1 MMRSVEAPHVP
12 VQEGTFVVAASHNL
26 DRLQVTFDD
35 PNLVANAGLLLPGTL
50 ARKLGVSDIVD
61 ERVDLSGR
69 VGGANC
75 GIKAMTV
82 ISALL
87 AGAEWI
93 DDTDVLRAGGSEIAC
108 GHEVRAPSTIGTWL
122 RAFTWGHV
130 RQLEAAAGEVLAR
143 AWAAGGGPGSSEPVV
158 VDLDSTFCETY
169 GLGKQG
175 AWKVNRDG
183 ERGYHPLVSVINGY
197 DQVAATRLREGPA
210 NDARGAKGF
219 VVETINRVRG
229 AAAGGCGQLTL
240 RADSGFFC
248 RGVIDVCRAHGVRF
262 SVTVKLND
270 YLARQIAKIPERA
283 WTDIPPARWQPNK
296 GTAQVAEI
304 HVPAF
309 VDDDEPVRLVV
320 RRVNHEIDEPGLDRR
335 LIPEWEYHAFVTDR
349 YDRATLDADA
359 WHREHAQVENVIK
372 DLKYHGGLAHLPS
385 GKFAANAAWLTLVA
399 LAYNLGR
406 HTLLLGKGI
415 DCFASAKTLR
425 RKLIAWPA
433 RIALH
438 ARRLALH
445 GPADWPWAHAVD
457 VMLTRLRVI
466 PAPA

>member
-1 MMRSVEAPHVP
+1 VE
-12 VQEGTFVVAASHNL
+12 ASHNL
-26 DRLQVTFDD
+26 DALSVTFDD
-35 PNLVANAGLLLPGTL
+35 PNLVANAGLTLPGTL
-50 ARKLGVSDIVD
+50 AQKLGIADIVD

-75 GIKAMTV
+75 GIKTMTV

-87 AGAEWI
+87 VGAEWI
-93 DDTDVLRAGGSEIAC
+93 DDTDVLRAGSSEIAC
-108 GHEVRAPSTIGTWL
+108 GHQVRAPSTIGTWL

-130 RQLEAAAGEVLAR
+130 RQLESAAGQVLGR
-143 AWAAGGGPGSSEPVV
+143 AWAVGAGPRRNEKVV

-183 ERGYHPLVSVINGY
+183 ERGYHPLVSVIHGY

-210 NDARGAKGF
+210 NDARGAKAF
-219 VVETINRVRG
+219 TLETIGRVRG
-229 AAAGGCGQLTL
+229 AGAHGKLTL

-248 RGVIDVCRAHGVRF
+248 RGVIDTCRARNVRF
-262 SVTVKLND
+262 SVTVKLNEH
-270 YLARQIAKIPERA
+270 LRRQIAKIGEDA
-283 WTDIPPARWQPNK
+283 WTDIPPAQWKPNK

-304 HVPAF
+304 HAPAF
-309 VDDDEPVRLVV
+309 VDDDEAVRLVV
-320 RRVNHEIDEPGLDRR
+320 RRVNHEVDDPGAARR
-335 LIPEWEYHAFVTDR
+335 LIPDWEYHAFVTDR
-349 YDRATLDADA
+349 YDRPTLAADA

-385 GKFAANAAWLTLVA
+385 GVFAANAAWLTLVA
-399 LAYNLGR
+399 MAYNLGR

-415 DCFASAKTLR
+415 DCWSSAKTLR

-433 RIALH
+433 RVARH
-438 ARRLALH
+438 ARRSTLH
-445 GPADWPWAHAVD
+445 GPADWPWAQPFA
-457 VMLTRLRVI
+457 VMLTRLRAL
-466 PAPA
+466 PAPT

>member
-1 MMRSVEAPHVP
+1 M
-12 VQEGTFVVAASHNL
+12 AASHNL
-26 DRLQVTFDD
+26 DQLSVTFDD
-35 PNLVANAGLLLPGTL
+35 PNLVANAGLMLPGTL
-50 ARKLGVSDIVD
+50 AQKLDVSAVVD

-69 VGGANC
+69 TGGANC

-93 DDTDVLRAGGSEIAC
+93 DDVDVLRAGGSDTAC

-130 RQLEAAAGEVLAR
+130 RQLEAAAGDILAR
-143 AWAAGGGPGSSEPVV
+143 AWNVGGGPGRDEPVV
-158 VDLDSTFCETY
+158 LDLDSTFCETY

-183 ERGYHPLVSVINGY
+183 LRGYHPLVSVLNGY

-210 NDARGAKGF
+210 NDARGAQRF
-219 VVETINRVRG
+219 AVESINRVRRAG
-229 AAAGGCGQLTL
+229 ARGPMTL
-240 RADSGFFC
+240 RADAGFFC
-248 RGVIDVCRAHGVRF
+248 RGVIDACRAQDVRF
-262 SVTVKLND
+262 SITVRLND
-270 YLARQIAKIPERA
+270 YLHRQIAAIPDHA
-283 WTDIPPARWQPNK
+283 WTDIPAQRWKPNK

-304 HVPAF
+304 RVPAF
-309 VDDDEPVRLVV
+309 VDDDQPVRLVV
-320 RRVNHEIDEPGLDRR
+320 RRVDHEADEPGKDRR
-335 LIPEWEYHAFVTDR
+335 LIPQWEYHAFVTDR
-349 YDRATLDADA
+349 YDRSTLDADA

-372 DLKYHGGLAHLPS
+372 DLKCHGGLAHLPS
-385 GKFAANAAWLTLVA
+385 GVFAANAAWLTLVA

-406 HTLLLGKGI
+406 QTLLLGKGI

-433 RIALH
+433 RIARH
-438 ARRLALH
+438 ARRLTLH
-445 GPADWPWAHAVD
+445 GPQHWPWAHPVAV
-457 VMLTRLRVI
+457 MHARLRAV
-466 PAPA
+466 PAPT

>member
-1 MMRSVEAPHVP
+1 MMRGVEAPRDP

-26 DRLQVTFDD
+26 DVLSVTFDD

-50 ARKLGVSDIVD
+50 AQKLGVSDIID

-69 VGGANC
+69 IGGANC

-108 GHEVRAPSTIGTWL
+108 GHQVRAPSTIGTWL

-130 RQLEAAAGEVLAR
+130 RQLEAAAGQVLAR
-143 AWAAGGGPGSSEPVV
+143 AWNVGAGPTSGEPVTI
-158 VDLDSTFCETY
+158 DLDSTFCETY

-183 ERGYHPLVSVINGY
+183 LRGYHPLVSVVCGY

-210 NDARGAKGF
+210 NDARGAQRF
-219 VVETINRVRG
+219 ALETIGRVRRAG
-229 AAAGGCGQLTL
+229 AHGQLTL

-248 RGVIDVCRAHGVRF
+248 RGVIDACRAQDVRF
-262 SVTVKLND
+262 SITVRLNE
-270 YLARQIAKIPERA
+270 YLRRQIAEIPDDA
-283 WTDIPPARWQPNK
+283 WTEIPPAQWKPNK

-304 HVPAF
+304 RVPAF
-309 VDDDEPVRLVV
+309 VDDDEAVRLVV
-320 RRVNHEIDEPGLDRR
+320 RRVNHEIDDPGLDRR
-335 LIPEWEYHAFVTDR
+335 LIPDWEYHAFVTDR
-349 YDRATLDADA
+349 YDRPTLAADG

-385 GKFAANAAWLTLVA
+385 GVFAANAAWRTLVA
-399 LAYNLGR
+399 MAYNLGR
-406 HTLLLGKGI
+406 QTLLLGRGI

-433 RIALH
+433 RIACH
-438 ARRLALH
+438 ARRITLH
-445 GPADWPWAHAVD
+445 GPADWPWARPVA
-457 VMLTRLRVI
+457 VML
-466 PAPA
+466 A

>member
-1 MMRSVEAPHVP
+1 
-12 VQEGTFVVAASHNL
+12 VVAASHNL

-197 DQVAATRLREGPA
+197 DQLTPRSTCRDRSAAPACHIEFNGVMRRSIGQEQPSRSWNYIDGTRPPGHIR
-210 NDARGAKGF
+210 KG
-219 VVETINRVRG
+219 
-229 AAAGGCGQLTL
+229 C
-240 RADSGFFC
+240 FC
-248 RGVIDVCRAHGVRF
+248 CPTH
-262 SVTVKLND
+262 
-270 YLARQIAKIPERA
+270 
-283 WTDIPPARWQPNK
+283 
-296 GTAQVAEI
+296 
-304 HVPAF
+304 
-309 VDDDEPVRLVV
+309 
-320 RRVNHEIDEPGLDRR
+320 
-335 LIPEWEYHAFVTDR
+335 
-349 YDRATLDADA
+349 
-359 WHREHAQVENVIK
+359 
-372 DLKYHGGLAHLPS
+372 
-385 GKFAANAAWLTLVA
+385 
-399 LAYNLGR
+399 
-406 HTLLLGKGI
+406 
-415 DCFASAKTLR
+415 
-425 RKLIAWPA
+425 
-433 RIALH
+433 
-438 ARRLALH
+438 H
-445 GPADWPWAHAVD
+445 GPACRATCHTRCLNAVRQRDAVITRRRCPRRRGRICTSGGFKPRSPHRRTAAGPRCWTSSPETTAPD
-457 VMLTRLRVI
+457 VLRS
-466 PAPA
+466 PRR

>member
-1 MMRSVEAPHVP
+1 
-12 VQEGTFVVAASHNL
+12 VVAASHNL
-26 DRLQVTFDD
+26 DGLSVTFDD
-35 PNLVANAGLLLPGTL
+35 PNLVANAGLMLPGTL
-50 ARKLGVSDIVD
+50 AQKLGVSDIID
-61 ERVDLSGR
+61 GRVDLSDR

-130 RQLEAAAGEVLAR
+130 RQLEAAAGDVLSR
-143 AWAAGGGPGSSEPVV
+143 AWDIGGGPRCDEPVII
-158 VDLDSTFCETY
+158 DLDSTFCETY

-183 ERGYHPLVSVINGY
+183 LRGYHPLVSVVNGY

-210 NDARGAKGF
+210 NDARGAQRF
-219 VVETINRVRG
+219 ATETINRVRDAG
-229 AAAGGCGQLTL
+229 AHGQMTL
-240 RADSGFFC
+240 RADAGFFC
-248 RGVIDVCRAHGVRF
+248 RGVIAACRARNVRF
-262 SVTVKLND
+262 SITVRLNE
-270 YLARQIAKIPERA
+270 YLHAKIAAIPADA
-283 WTDIPPARWQPNK
+283 WTDIPAAQWKPNK

-304 HVPAF
+304 RVPAF

-320 RRVNHEIDEPGLDRR
+320 RRVNHEIDEPGADRR
-335 LIPEWEYHAFVTDR
+335 LIPDWEYHAFVTDR
-349 YDRATLDADA
+349 YDRATLAADG
-359 WHREHAQVENVIK
+359 WHRAHAQVENVIK

-385 GKFAANAAWLTLVA
+385 GVFAANAAWLTLVA
-399 LAYNLGR
+399 IAYNLGR
-406 HTLLLGKGI
+406 QTLLLGKGI

-433 RIALH
+433 RIARH
-438 ARRLALH
+438 ARQTILH
-445 GPADWPWAHAVD
+445 GPADWPWAHPVE
-457 VMLTRLRVI
+457 VMLTRLRAI
-466 PAPA
+466 PAPT

>member
-1 MMRSVEAPHVP
+1 MMRSVQAPHDP

-26 DRLQVTFDD
+26 DRLSVTFDD
-35 PNLVANAGLLLPGTL
+35 PNLVANAGLMLPGTL
-50 ARKLGVSDIVD
+50 AQKLGVSDVVD
-61 ERVDLSGR
+61 ARVDLSGR

-122 RAFTWGHV
+122 RSFSWGHV
-130 RQLEAAAGEVLAR
+130 RQLEAAAGDVLAR
-143 AWAAGGGPGSSEPVV
+143 AWNVGGGPARDEPVTI
-158 VDLDSTFCETY
+158 DLDSTFCETY

-183 ERGYHPLVSVINGY
+183 LRGYHPLVSIVNGY

-210 NDARGAKGF
+210 NDARGAQQF
-219 VVETINRVRG
+219 ALETIGRVRG
-229 AAAGGCGQLTL
+229 AGARGKMTL

-248 RGVIDVCRAHGVRF
+248 RGVIDACRAQDVRF
-262 SVTVKLND
+262 SITVRLNE
-270 YLARQIAKIPERA
+270 YLHRQIAKIPNDA
-283 WTDIPPARWQPNK
+283 WTDIPAAQWKPNK
-296 GTAQVAEI
+296 GVAQVAEI
-304 HVPAF
+304 RVPAF

-320 RRVNHEIDEPGLDRR
+320 RRVNHEVDEPGVDRR
-335 LIPEWEYHAFVTDR
+335 LIPDWEYHAFVTDR
-349 YDRATLDADA
+349 YDRATLAADG
-359 WHREHAQVENVIK
+359 WHREHAQVENVIR

-385 GKFAANAAWLTLVA
+385 GVFAANAAWLTLVA
-399 LAYNLGR
+399 IAYNLGR
-406 HTLLLGKGI
+406 QTLLVGKGI
-415 DCFASAKTLR
+415 DCWSSAKTLR

-433 RIALH
+433 RIARH
-438 ARRLALH
+438 ARCVTLH
-445 GPADWPWAHAVD
+445 GPTDWPWAHAVA
-457 VMLTRLRVI
+457 VIRARLRAI

>member
-1 MMRSVEAPHVP
+1 M
-12 VQEGTFVVAASHNL
+12 VAASHNL
-26 DRLQVTFDD
+26 DGLSVAFDD
-35 PNLVANAGLLLPGTL
+35 PNLVANAGLMLPGTL
-50 ARKLGVSDIVD
+50 AQKLGVSQVIDG
-61 ERVDLSGR
+61 RVDLSGR

-93 DDTDVLRAGGSEIAC
+93 DDVDVLRAGGSGITC

-130 RQLEAAAGEVLAR
+130 RQLEAAAGEVLTR
-143 AWAAGGGPGSSEPVV
+143 AWDAGGGPTCDEPVT
-158 VDLDSTFCETY
+158 VDVDSTFCETY

-183 ERGYHPLVSVINGY
+183 QRGYHPLVSVINGY

-210 NDARGAKGF
+210 NDARGAQRF
-219 VVETINRVRG
+219 ALETINRVRHAG
-229 AAAGGCGQLTL
+229 AHGQMTL
-240 RADSGFFC
+240 RADAGLFC
-248 RGVIDVCRAHGVRF
+248 HGVIDACRAHNVRF
-262 SVTVKLND
+262 SITVRLND
-270 YLARQIAKIPERA
+270 YLHRQIAEIPDTA
-283 WTDIPPARWQPNK
+283 WTPIPPEQWKPNK

-304 HVPAF
+304 AVPAF
-309 VDDDEPVRLVV
+309 VDDNEAVRLVV
-320 RRVNHEIDEPGLDRR
+320 RRVNHEIDEPGQDRR
-335 LIPEWEYHAFVTDR
+335 LIVDWEYHAFVTDR

-359 WHREHAQVENVIK
+359 WHRQHAQVENVIK

-385 GKFAANAAWLTLVA
+385 GVFAANAAWLTLVA
-399 LAYNLGR
+399 IAYNLGR

-415 DCFASAKTLR
+415 DCFSSAKTLR

-433 RIALH
+433 RIARH
-438 ARRLALH
+438 ARRSTLH
-445 GPADWPWAHAVD
+445 GPADWPWAHPVA
-457 VMLTRLRVI
+457 VMLTRLRAI
-466 PAPA
+466 PIPTPA